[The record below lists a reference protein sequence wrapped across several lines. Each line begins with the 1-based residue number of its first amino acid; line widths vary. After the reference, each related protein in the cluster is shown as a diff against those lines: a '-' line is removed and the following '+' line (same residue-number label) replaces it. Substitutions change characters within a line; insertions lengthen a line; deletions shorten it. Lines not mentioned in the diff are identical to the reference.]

1 MFPFPPSVPY
11 NPAVSQSDP
20 LSFQSLTRA
29 TDIGANCYLLQL
41 GANRIILDAGTHPKR
56 EGADTLPDFD
66 QLPYDSIDAIII
78 SHSHLDHAG
87 ALPVLM
93 RCQPSAQVFM
103 SEESIE
109 LVDSMLHNSVNVMT
123 SQRDELDIPEFPL
136 FTHKEINTL
145 QAEWQAR
152 DTGRPFPLGKN
163 GEVRCEFFSAG
174 HILGSVGVLLEWKG
188 KTIFY
193 TGDVHFEDQTL
204 SKAAQFPLDGIDVLI
219 TETTRGAAPRR
230 PDYTRQGEIDRLADV
245 IRTTIDRGGSVLIP
259 LFALGKS
266 QELLLIL
273 HWLKMTGELAEEIP
287 VYVGGLTT
295 KMTVTHDRF
304 ADTSHRNHRGFR
316 FLSGGMD
323 LIVAS
328 KKRKKKDKNRSIPYA
343 SGRIYA
349 LSSGMMTENTVSHGF
364 ARHILPDERN
374 SVLFVG
380 YAAPDSPGGR
390 LLEASGDAYFQLDD
404 DGSPIPLRCQI
415 ERFDFSGHATR
426 GELRDYARKLNAP
439 HILLVHGD
447 EPARQWFHETLSE
460 EMPDSRITIPAPGEV
475 VSL

>member
-1 MFPFPPSVPY
+1 MSHTESF
-11 NPAVSQSDP
+11 
-20 LSFQSLTRA
+20 SFQSLTRA

-41 GANRIILDAGTHPKR
+41 GRSRIILDAGTHPKR
-56 EGADTLPDFD
+56 DGFDTLPDFD
-66 QLPYDSIDAIII
+66 QLPYDSVDAILI

-87 ALPVLM
+87 ALPVLI
-93 RCQPSAQVFM
+93 RCQPGAQVFM
-103 SEESIE
+103 TEETIE

-136 FTHKEINTL
+136 FTHREVNTI
-145 QAEWQAR
+145 QENWHAR
-152 DTGRPFPLGKN
+152 ATDQPFPIGHN
-163 GEVRCEFFSAG
+163 DEVTCEFFSAG
-174 HILGSVGVLLEWKG
+174 HILGSVGIHLQWNG
-188 KTIFY
+188 KTVFY

-204 SKAAQFPLDGIDVLI
+204 SRAASFPRKTVDVLI
-219 TETTRGAAPRR
+219 TETTRGDAPRPSSYSR
-230 PDYTRQGEIDRLADV
+230 ESEIDRLAET
-245 IRTTIDRGGSVLIP
+245 IRTTIDRGGSTLIP

-273 HWLKMTGELAEEIP
+273 HQLKTSGQLADNVP

-295 KMTVTHDRF
+295 KMTVSHDRF

-316 FLSGGMD
+316 FFSGGMD

-328 KKRKKKDKNRSIPYA
+328 KKRKGRNHSIPYDR
-343 SGRIYA
+343 GRIYA

-374 SVLFVG
+374 SILFVG

-390 LLEASGDAYFQLDD
+390 LLDARDEDNFQLDSD
-404 DGSPIPLRCQI
+404 SSPIPLRCQI

-426 GELRDYARKLNAP
+426 EQLCDFALEVGAP

-447 EPARQWFHETLSE
+447 EPARRWFHETLSAKL
-460 EMPDSRITIPAPGEV
+460 PDAAITIPAPGDV
-475 VSL
+475 VPL

>member
-1 MFPFPPSVPY
+1 
-11 NPAVSQSDP
+11 VSLSDP
-20 LSFQSLTRA
+20 FSFQSLTRA

-41 GANRIILDAGTHPKR
+41 GASRIILDAGTHPKR
-56 EGADTLPDFD
+56 EGADTLPDLD

-93 RCQPSAQVFM
+93 RCQPSAEVFM
-103 SEESIE
+103 TEETIE

-136 FTHKEINTL
+136 FTHKEINMI
-145 QAEWQAR
+145 QAGWQAR
-152 DTGRPFPLGKN
+152 PTERAFPIGHK
-163 GEVRCEFFSAG
+163 GEIACTFFSAG
-174 HILGSVGVLLEWKG
+174 HILGSVGVRLEWNG
-188 KTIFY
+188 KTVFY

-204 SKAAQFPLDGIDVLI
+204 SKAATFPSDSIDVLI

-245 IRTTIDRGGSVLIP
+245 IRTTIDRGGSTLIP

-273 HWLKMTGELAEEIP
+273 HQLKMAGDLAEEIP

-316 FLSGGMD
+316 FLTGGMD
-323 LIVAS
+323 LVVAS
-328 KKRKKKDKNRSIPYA
+328 KKRKKKDKNRSIPYDR
-343 SGRIYA
+343 GRIYA

-390 LLEASGDAYFQLDD
+390 LLEARGDRHFQLDA

-426 GELRDYARKLNAP
+426 SELCAYAREVNAP
-439 HILLVHGD
+439 HIVLVHGD
-447 EPARQWFHETLSE
+447 EPARHWFHTTLSADL
-460 EMPDSRITIPAPGEV
+460 PDARITIPAPGEV
-475 VSL
+475 VAL